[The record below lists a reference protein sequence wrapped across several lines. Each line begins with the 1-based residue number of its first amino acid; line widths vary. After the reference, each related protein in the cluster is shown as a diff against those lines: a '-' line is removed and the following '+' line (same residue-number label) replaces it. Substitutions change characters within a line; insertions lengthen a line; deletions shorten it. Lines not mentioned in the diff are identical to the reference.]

1 MCGKA
6 PGDGMLW
13 LGARNH
19 RVGLVVDLICR
30 LILPCTMYCVW
41 FVLSCL
47 VWGNC
52 VKRRYNVVK
61 RWVENQPQ

>member
-19 RVGLVVDLICR
+19 RVGLVVDLICS
-30 LILPCTMYCVW
+30 PVD
-41 FVLSCL
+41 
-47 VWGNC
+47 
-52 VKRRYNVVK
+52 
-61 RWVENQPQ
+61 